1 MKAMGFTIIAL
12 LLTATAA
19 QAQYSGR
26 GMGGREGDRD
36 GRGQRAAPPGPPSR
50 SDVER
55 RDPIL
60 VLMTNRSKLALTDS
74 EVGRLE
80 TLDATVMEENRPL
93 LAQYDSVLA
102 LLPTPDQGSGSDAAQ
117 DAGPRTQLFQIL
129 RDVRKNYGD
138 AERSALQLLTSDQR
152 AKATKL
158 LKDERPNDN
167 DRLRGDGA
175 EH

>member
-1 MKAMGFTIIAL
+1 MKATGFTIVAL

-19 QAQYSGR
+19 QAQYSGGR
-26 GMGGREGDRD
+26 GMGDRD
-36 GRGQRAAPPGPPSR
+36 GRGQHTAPPGPPSR

-60 VLMTNRSKLALTDS
+60 VLMTNRSKLVLTES

-102 LLPTPDQGSGSDAAQ
+102 LMPTSTQGSGGDAAE

-158 LKDERPNDN
+158 LKDERPNDR
-167 DRLRGDGA
+167 DLMPGGDA
-175 EH
+175 EHDES